1 MDFLRLRIELEG
13 ADVEVDLVTRSRGR
27 AVDPTGEP
35 GVLETLGQ
43 AGAEKRRQRLRPG
56 GPGERGEGLRF
67 AYEDVIAVKIGRR
80 VRLADTEL
88 SADRVSPRRACG
100 GQIIEGRRRSARAA

>member
-1 MDFLRLRIELEG
+1 VDFLRLRIELEG

-67 AYEDVIAVKIGRR
+67 ADQNVITVQVGCRG
-80 VRLADTEL
+80 RLADAEL
-88 SADRVSPRRACG
+88 RTDGV
-100 GQIIEGRRRSARAA
+100 GRRRRRGGEVI